1 LEINERSDMK
11 LTYLSNT
18 FFPFLVPEMD
28 SSFASSVG
36 AHTVYPAGFSLDEAL
51 QFYWRAQNYQL
62 VAAGNGVLSG
72 TTQALSVNGLLPPRN
87 ASVGTSSY
95 YVMSGFTPV
104 GPGDF
109 VTGIGMRVVV
119 PGTGTITASGGRG
132 TNNAALFN
140 LQVNL
145 FYPEIYMPDPVVQF
159 NGLWYPAM
167 SVSASVTNT
176 VHLTSGGSLSIAY
189 SCSSFAAASTTEIGT
204 FSFFG
209 VSVPVFC
216 APLHPASGPTPAE
229 TRTFSGALTVANE
242 WA

>member
-1 LEINERSDMK
+1 MK

-36 AHTVYPAGFSLDEAL
+36 PQTVYPVGFSLDEVL
-51 QFYWRAQNYQL
+51 QIYWRAQNYQL
-62 VAAGNGVLSG
+62 VASGNGVLSPL
-72 TTQALSVNGLLPPRN
+72 TQALSVDGLLPPRN
-87 ASVGTSSY
+87 AGVGTNSY
-95 YVMSGFTPV
+95 FEIDGLTPV

-109 VTGIGMRVVV
+109 VMGVGMRTVV
-119 PGTGTITASGGRG
+119 PGTGTITASGDGVSG
-132 TNNAALFN
+132 TNAGALFN

-145 FYPEIYMPDPVVQF
+145 FYPEFFAPDPVIRF
-159 NGLWYPAM
+159 DGKWWPAM
-167 SVSASVTNT
+167 SVSCAVTNT
-176 VHLTSGGSLSIAY
+176 VDLDSGGSLSIGFD
-189 SCSSFAAASTTEIGT
+189 CTTFDPGSTTEIGT

-216 APLHPASGPTPAE
+216 AGLAPASGSDPAE